1 MPKQNE
7 NSISTQLQ
15 ATRPGEEGEQR
26 RCVMDISL
34 THIQCV
40 LLFPLLLSLSLSPLR
55 YFFRKQFGRTTTR
68 NSGEKEER
76 LSKTKLK
83 NEAESDD
90 DDRENRDD
98 DDVTV
103 AIVSRWKKN
112 LLFLSS
118 IGTRLPSTSRVVV
131 PKPAPME

>member
-40 LLFPLLLSLSLSPLR
+40 LLFPLLLSLSPLR

-103 AIVSRWKKN
+103 AIVDIEVEEESSLS
-112 LLFLSS
+112 LLDWH
-118 IGTRLPSTSRVVV
+118 STTVV
-131 PKPAPME
+131 PKPASME